1 MALRLHGWKRRL
13 LGLGAGLL
21 ICAGAGCKTPK
32 ETQGPAL
39 GQNAPLKPMGAGNTV
54 ANPPTSPAFNNLA
67 GNPTMNNGGTTFN
80 NSPPYVNPPVTNAG
94 RPMNTMSPGV
104 VPMPNFT
111 PPQNQAAFGSPSM
124 QMQQVPNY
132 GQNVPPQQFGQPV
145 APANYGQMPQNGY
158 PQGMQGYPQQQA
170 PVYQQGQVMQAPQMP
185 QTQIINGP
193 GPQLS
198 APVPPPLMNT
208 PNSLPLIPAGS
219 IPLSSRD
226 AMQGL
231 KVPEAPSTSL
241 TGVDSKGL
249 PTGSQLL
256 PVSGSGPTNDVIRA
270 DARLPQVNVMDL
282 SPKRVNDAPVEA
294 PVEAPVT
301 IFPSS
306 K

>member
-21 ICAGAGCKTPK
+21 ICAGAGCKTTKDK
-32 ETQGPAL
+32 EPQGPPLAL
-39 GQNAPLKPMGAGNTV
+39 GHNAPLKPMGAGNTV
-54 ANPPTSPAFNNLA
+54 ANPPTSPAFSNLA
-67 GNPTMNNGGTTFN
+67 GNSMNNGGMTV

-104 VPMPNFT
+104 APIPNFA
-111 PPQNQAAFGSPSM
+111 PQNQAAFGGQSM

-132 GQNVPPQQFGQPV
+132 GQNVPPQQFNPQV

-208 PNSLPLIPAGS
+208 PTSLPLIPAGS
-219 IPLSSRD
+219 VPLSSRD

-231 KVPEAPSTSL
+231 KVPEMPSTSL

-256 PVSGSGPTNDVIRA
+256 PVSGGGPSNDVIRA
-270 DARLPQVNVMDL
+270 DARLPQVNVMDV
-282 SPKRVNDAPVEA
+282 SPKRVNAPPPEDVISA
-294 PVEAPVT
+294 PLT
-301 IFPSS
+301 IFPN